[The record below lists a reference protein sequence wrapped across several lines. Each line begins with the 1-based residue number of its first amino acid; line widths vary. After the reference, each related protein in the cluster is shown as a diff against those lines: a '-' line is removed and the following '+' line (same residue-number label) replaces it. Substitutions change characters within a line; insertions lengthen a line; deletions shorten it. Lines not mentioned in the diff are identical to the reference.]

1 MKRYHI
7 IFKGRVQGVGFRYTS
22 KRIADRYGLTGTV
35 KNLYDGNVE
44 CFIQGEEKDIDEFIE
59 ELNNQSYIRIESMD
73 KSEVDI
79 KDNESSYNII
89 G

>member
-22 KRIADRYGLTGTV
+22 KYIADDYSLTGTV
-35 KNLYDGNVE
+35 ENLSDGNVE
-44 CFIQGEEKDIDEFIE
+44 MFVQGNESDIDSMIKEISKQRF
-59 ELNNQSYIRIESMD
+59 IRIDSFD
-73 KSEVDI
+73 KSEVDVV
-79 KDNESSYNII
+79 DESHFRII